1 MRRLH
6 HGIHEKH
13 VVGADGFQVRFV
25 NDVKVRTEP
34 RPSTM
39 LHAIGKAGEIS
50 LPIFVAWV
58 RPNRNDEITATTA
71 GLMISGSACS
81 CLFLYE
87 KGAFPIQSVRLVC
100 EACL

>member
-1 MRRLH
+1 LRNEEVGII
-6 HGIHEKH
+6 GIHEKH

-34 RPSTM
+34 RPCTM
-39 LHAIGKAGEIS
+39 LHEIGKAGEIS

-71 GLMISGSACS
+71 GCND
-81 CLFLYE
+81 
-87 KGAFPIQSVRLVC
+87 KRLSLSSSM
-100 EACL
+100 AW